1 MMPRMTVLFLL
12 ATVGAVA
19 QVVAHEET
27 NLVTLV
33 KTVTLTVPGDK
44 SFSPQGTPALFG
56 IRCEEGKKGSKVYWV
71 LATGVVTVPMR
82 NLSKPQLF
90 GRDIRMVETQARFDD
105 ETRSGPLLWQQT
117 EDPAFLI
124 MPLPSDFR
132 RRMNKFFQAKLLH
145 IEVHG
150 FQTGSRVSSFNLT
163 GLWEEY
169 DKHPS
174 CPQ

>member
-1 MMPRMTVLFLL
+1 MMSRMTVLFLL
-12 ATVGAVA
+12 ATVAAVA
-19 QVVAHEET
+19 QVVVHEET
-27 NLVTLV
+27 NLVTNV

-44 SFSPQGTPALFG
+44 PYSPQGMPPQFG
-56 IRCEEGKKGSKVYWV
+56 IRCEEGKKGSKVYWI

-90 GRDIRMVETQARFDD
+90 GPDIPMVETQARGD
-105 ETRSGPLLWQQT
+105 EEKPGPLLWQQT

-124 MPLPSDFR
+124 RPIPSGFR
-132 RRMNKFFQAKLLH
+132 RKSPLFRAKVMH

-163 GLWEEY
+163 GLREEY

>member
-44 SFSPQGTPALFG
+44 SYSPQGTLPQFG
-56 IRCEEGKKGSKVYWV
+56 IRCEEGKKGSKVYWI

-82 NLSKPQLF
+82 NFSKPQLF
-90 GRDIRMVETQARFDD
+90 GPGIPIVETPVRFDD
-105 ETRSGPLLWQQT
+105 DSRSGPLLWQQT

-124 MPLPSDFR
+124 IRKPSGFR
-132 RRMNKFFQAKLLH
+132 RKATKFFQAKLMH

-150 FQTGSRVSSFNLT
+150 FQTGSSVSSFNLT
-163 GLWEEY
+163 GLKEEY
-169 DKHPS
+169 DKHPG